1 MLNNQITWIIS
12 VAFQTLRGY
21 RLAIRSKSIDKL
33 FHAIFAVLP
42 NALSM
47 LIVMFTIMYC
57 YIVVGMDMFAYL
69 RP

>member
-42 NALSM
+42 NAL
-47 LIVMFTIMYC
+47 
-57 YIVVGMDMFAYL
+57 
-69 RP
+69 